1 MRIQTRLFQITPV
14 FKMKYYIICKNCG
27 LSYENKEP
35 GKYYCPQCQKI
46 VEFFKLELFDGSKPG
61 KVYEDP

>member
-1 MRIQTRLFQITPV
+1 
-14 FKMKYYIICKNCG
+14 MKYYIICKNCG

-35 GKYYCPQCQKI
+35 GSYYCPQCQKV

-61 KVYEDP
+61 KIYDDP